1 MFYGAF
7 ILQKIFRKNQCA
19 DCSFI
24 GIYRTRVRTFRFVLL
39 FLPYNA
45 GFCVFFGYCLIYTQ
59 QTARVLLL
67 ALSIPTGPYQRR
79 GLKIYNYPIPVSYT
93 HLISITLMACVS
105 VLILLTL
112 IFLRYFSMTRLQL
125 LELEKARQAATE
137 ASRAKS
143 DFLANMSH
151 DIRTPMNA
159 IVGMTA
165 IAAAHID
172 DRERCV

>member
-1 MFYGAF
+1 
-7 ILQKIFRKNQCA
+7 
-19 DCSFI
+19 
-24 GIYRTRVRTFRFVLL
+24 
-39 FLPYNA
+39 
-45 GFCVFFGYCLIYTQ
+45 
-59 QTARVLLL
+59 
-67 ALSIPTGPYQRR
+67 
-79 GLKIYNYPIPVSYT
+79 
-93 HLISITLMACVS
+93 MACVS